1 MTQHGLSKEIQAA
14 LARPTDGSRAKIS
27 VVKITPAE
35 AHYILNVMS
44 YPRQRKINPGHA
56 GMLADSMSNN
66 EFIPWRELTFAPDQ
80 NSNPI
85 LIDGQHR
92 LQAATSA
99 GWTEEWVICC
109 LWAKEFDIDSS
120 YIRLDTSQ
128 KERTASVIGHAVSE
142 YQHTS
147 GQMQDSIIKA
157 ASYQNR
163 WDTEYELP
171 PFCYTPPNRDCMDR
185 VKRQMSSFEKA
196 DQVMNHSD
204 VRAHIRRRLAS
215 PMVLAIMAETL
226 HTMPQEAE
234 GFWRA
239 VAASDGGIASDLH
252 SLLLEGKPPKTTVH
266 YIARLAAQ
274 AWNQRA
280 SNGRLRRE
288 NRNPQRLSRT
298 SIVVP
303 T

>member
-1 MTQHGLSKEIQAA
+1 MTPEGLSKEIQAA
-14 LARPTDGSRAKIS
+14 LAPPTDGRRAKIS
-27 VVKITPAE
+27 VVTITPEE

-44 YPRQRKINPGHA
+44 YTRQRKINPGHA

-66 EFIPWRELTFAPDQ
+66 EFIPWREITFAPDQ
-80 NSNPI
+80 NSNPMM
-85 LIDGQHR
+85 IDGQHR
-92 LQAATSA
+92 LLAAAKA

-109 LWAKEFDIDSS
+109 LWAKEFNIDTS

-128 KERTASVIGHAVSE
+128 KERNASVIGRAVSD

-147 GQMQDSIIKA
+147 GHVQKSIIKA
-157 ASYQNR
+157 AAYQCT

-171 PFCYTPPNRDCMDR
+171 RHCYTPPNRDCMNR
-185 VKRQMSSFEKA
+185 VKRQMAAFEKA
-196 DQVMNHSD
+196 DQIMNQSD

-226 HTMPQEAE
+226 YTMPQEAE

-239 VAASDGGIASDLH
+239 VAVSDGGIASDLH